1 MSSFNGKRLP
11 EISDDKLFEKF
22 ALDLWASQ
30 YPGTN
35 QTLYGR
41 NGQAQ
46 FGVDVVVRSGNRLIG
61 VQCKAVNK
69 LDNTT
74 IDAEVSRA
82 KGFTPALTD
91 LVVVTTAPHDAKL
104 VSYTE
109 MLTQNH
115 KKSNLFAVSYHGW
128 DDLLRILEDHQWV
141 VQKYFPQFFRSPD
154 EQAAPLPPTFR
165 LPLDSN
171 LNIMLSDEELA
182 IFCSEASWGLRNDP
196 SAIFA
201 VNQADEQRTIAMI
214 AAIEA
219 AGALDIEARKRRSE
233 LQEVLAYFSPKMRRA
248 EVAAKLLLTDEVV
261 RSPWLI
267 GGCWPDTASTMR
279 RLMQQIIKGSSR
291 VPGGLTLKMRIEAH
305 PKLVGYVDMDAD
317 DRFAF
322 EAHCDAFNPHYFVGD
337 VSDLGSDLGLK
348 YALPAGIVA
357 LVSYSTGHD
366 VPIETLQRDGTSS
379 IYFWKLYP
387 S

>member
-1 MSSFNGKRLP
+1 MSSFNGKQLP
-11 EISDDKLFEKF
+11 QISDDKIFEKF

-35 QTLYGR
+35 PTLYGR
-41 NGQAQ
+41 KGQAQ
-46 FGVDVVVRSGNRLIG
+46 FGVDVVLRSGNRLIG

-69 LDNTT
+69 LDNNT
-74 IDAEVSRA
+74 IDAEVNRA
-82 KGFTPALTD
+82 KKFEPALTD

-104 VSYTE
+104 VSYAQT
-109 MLTQNH
+109 LTQRH
-115 KKSNLFAVSYHGW
+115 KKSNLFDVSYHGW

-141 VQKYFPQFFRSPD
+141 VQKYFSQFFRPSD
-154 EQAAPLPPTFR
+154 EQAAPLHPTFC

-182 IFCSEASWGLRNDP
+182 IFCSEASWGLKNDP

-201 VNQADEQRTIAMI
+201 VNQADEQSTIAMI
-214 AAIEA
+214 AKIEA
-219 AGALDIEARKRRSE
+219 AGALDIEARKKRSE
-233 LQEVLAYFSPKMRRA
+233 LKDVLAYLSRKMRRA
-248 EVAAKLLLTDEVV
+248 EVAAKLLLTDEMV

-267 GGCWPDTASTMR
+267 GGCWPETAATMR
-279 RLMQQIIKGSSR
+279 RLMPQIIKGSAQVPDGLALKIR
-291 VPGGLTLKMRIEAH
+291 VEAH
-305 PKLVGYVDMDAD
+305 PKLVGYIDMDAD
-317 DRFAF
+317 DRFTF
-322 EAHCDAFNPHYFVGD
+322 EAHCNAFNPYYFVGG
-337 VSDLGSDLGLK
+337 VSDLGADLGLK

-357 LVSYSTGHD
+357 LVSYSTGHN
-366 VPIETLQRDGTSS
+366 VPIETLQSDGTSS